1 MTDVMERTPPVGWY
15 PENPESTLLRWWD
28 GSAWTDHTIDPAQ
41 EAAIQESI
49 ATPLTRRELRE
60 QVGPLVDGQLVDG
73 QPDSEP
79 AEADDVVDVP
89 EPAPEVFAAVESQP
103 AAVPAAL
110 FDASVITEET
120 RERIARGYTANTEIN
135 LPGLS
140 KSGLGKNTT
149 GPASWWDTS
158 RQPAPTTSSTESV
171 WALAFTPWIATLS
184 SLGAALVYTL
194 ITPQIGAI
202 VAGALVPI
210 LWMLATAVQDR
221 KSLLELG
228 FQEPASSWWILLG
241 PLAYMIARTIRVAQ
255 VTEKGRVPLV
265 LLLMN
270 TIAVPA
276 AVFAALQFLPSIMGQ
291 F

>member
-15 PENPESTLLRWWD
+15 PENPESTMLRWWD

-41 EAAIQESI
+41 DAALQESI

-60 QVGPLVDGQLVDG
+60 QVGPLVDGQPDGESVEDVDI
-73 QPDSEP
+73 D
-79 AEADDVVDVP
+79 AVDVP
-89 EPAPEVFAAVESQP
+89 EFEPEVFAVVESQP

-140 KSGLGKNTT
+140 KSGLSKNTT

-194 ITPQIGAI
+194 VTPQIGAI

-228 FQEPASSWWILLG
+228 FQVPASSWWILLG

-255 VTEKGRVPLV
+255 VTEKGRAPLV
-265 LLLMN
+265 LLLLN

-276 AVFAALQFLPSIMGQ
+276 AVFAAIQFLPSIMGQ